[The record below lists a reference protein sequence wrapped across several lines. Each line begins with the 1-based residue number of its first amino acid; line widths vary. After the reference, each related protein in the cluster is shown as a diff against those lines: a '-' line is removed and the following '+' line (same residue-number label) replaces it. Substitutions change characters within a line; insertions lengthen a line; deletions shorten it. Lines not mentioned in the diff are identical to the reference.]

1 MKLVK
6 LLLFSTSI
14 FCFSLVST
22 AQDIHFSMFDLAPT
36 MMNPANTGA
45 FLGSIRV
52 GALHRDQWGQSG
64 ADFVTTS
71 LYADSPVLAIGKKKR
86 DWIGVGMSVLRD
98 VAGREKQG
106 FGAPYFETTFA
117 IPSVSIHKVL
127 GKKGDNIFTF
137 GVQGG
142 AVNRALRGVDNLVF
156 QEDLPDN
163 LGGGL
168 GPMANREV
176 DGLRGKQQ
184 DNGEN
189 INQINFTDFSTG
201 IRLRS
206 KVSKSTEIVVGGAI
220 AHVVKLRNY
229 SFTSGGGGRDSTG
242 VVPIGDD
249 DPVNKRPSTF
259 RAHFSVDHELSDK
272 MNFYPSAFFQTT
284 KGLTETFVQAN
295 VGYEMTKE
303 LELIGG
309 VGFRLANAG
318 SVSAGF
324 NFKDWTVRM
333 AYDANFGKVATA
345 RLQNTFEIG
354 AMYIIKIYQEPVVDP
369 VILCPKF

>member
-6 LLLFSTSI
+6 LLLFSTLT
-14 FCFSLVST
+14 FCFSLGST

-36 MMNPANTGA
+36 MLNPANTGA

-52 GALHRDQWGQSG
+52 GGLHRDQWGQSG

-98 VAGREKQG
+98 VAGREKGGQG
-106 FGAPYFETTFA
+106 SPYFETTFA

-127 GKKGDNIFTF
+127 DKKGNSVFSF

-142 AVNRALRGVDNLVF
+142 AVTRALKGGNVLVQEMLSNNL
-156 QEDLPDN
+156 
-163 LGGGL
+163 LGGGGL
-168 GPMANREV
+168 QSSAEIE
-176 DGLRGKQQ
+176 GLRGQMI

-189 INQINFTDFSTG
+189 VNQINFTDFSTG
-201 IRLRS
+201 ARLRT
-206 KVSKSTEIVVGGAI
+206 KVSKSTELVFGGAI
-220 AHVVKLRNY
+220 SHVVKLRNY
-229 SFTSGGGGRDSTG
+229 TFTTGAGGRDTTG
-242 VVPIGDD
+242 MADPDD
-249 DPVNKRPSTF
+249 RNAANKRPSTY
-259 RAHFSVDHELSDK
+259 RVHFNVNHELSDK
-272 MNFYPSAFFQTT
+272 LNFYPSAFFQTT
-284 KGLTETFVQAN
+284 KGLSETFVQAN
-295 VGYEMTKE
+295 LGYEMTKD

-333 AYDANFGKVATA
+333 AYDANFGQVATA
-345 RLQNTFEIG
+345 RLQNTFEVG

>member
-6 LLLFSTSI
+6 LLLFSTFI
-14 FCFSLVST
+14 FCLSLGST

-98 VAGREKQG
+98 VAGRERNSLQ
-106 FGAPYFETTFA
+106 PYLETTFA

-127 GKKGDNIFTF
+127 DKKGDNIFTF

-142 AVNRALRGVDNLVF
+142 AVSRTLHVDGLF
-156 QEDLPDN
+156 LQEN
-163 LGGGL
+163 IATSLGGG
-168 GPMANREV
+168 GVSGGFNGTEA
-176 DGLRGKQQ
+176 GTFRGKQQ

-189 INQINFTDFSTG
+189 INQISFTDFSTG
-201 IRLRS
+201 IRFRS
-206 KVSKSTEIVVGGAI
+206 KVSKSTEIIVGGAI
-220 AHVVKLRNY
+220 AHVVKLKNY
-229 SFTSGGGGRDSTG
+229 SFTTGGGGRDTTG
-242 VVPIGDD
+242 IA
-249 DPVNKRPSTF
+249 DPSDNDAVNKRPSTF
-259 RAHFSVDHELSDK
+259 RAHFSVNHELSDK
-272 MNFYPSAFFQTT
+272 LNFYPSAFFQTT

-295 VGYEMTKE
+295 LGYEMTKD

-318 SVSAGF
+318 SISAGV
-324 NFKDWTVRM
+324 NFKDWTIRM
-333 AYDANFGKVATA
+333 AYDANFGQVATA

-354 AMYIIKIYQEPVVDP
+354 AMYIIKIFQEPVVDP

>member
-6 LLLFSTSI
+6 LLLFPAFI
-14 FCFSLVST
+14 FCFSFAST

-36 MMNPANTGA
+36 LMNPANTGA

-106 FGAPYFETTFA
+106 FGSPYFETTFA

-142 AVNRALRGVDNLVF
+142 AVSRSLKGLENLF
-156 QEDLPDN
+156 LQEN
-163 LGGGL
+163 ISESLGGG
-168 GPMANREV
+168 GASGFNATEAASF
-176 DGLRGKQQ
+176 RGKKQ
-184 DNGEN
+184 DNSEN
-189 INQINFTDFSTG
+189 INQVSFTDFSTG

-206 KVSKSTEIVVGGAI
+206 KVSKTTEIVVGGAI
-220 AHVVKLRNY
+220 AHVVKLKNY
-229 SFTSGGGGRDSTG
+229 SFASGGGGGADTTA
-242 VVPIGDD
+242 
-249 DPVNKRPSTF
+249 NKRPSTF
-259 RAHFSVDHELSDK
+259 RAHFNINQELSDK
-272 MNFYPSAFFQTT
+272 LNFYPSAFFQTT

-295 VGYEMTKE
+295 LGYEMTKD
-303 LELIGG
+303 LELVGG

-318 SVSAGF
+318 MINAGV

-333 AYDANFGKVATA
+333 AYDANFGQVATA